1 MAFGVV
7 RIYAVVRLRPLRT
20 CTLHRARKLL
30 FSTFCFVDIITF
42 NELDKFKRHI
52 YLFIYLFIYLYAIFQ
67 LLTITSEMLQI
78 KSNIYE
84 LYENYPNIHLHTRVI
99 YMYKYKL
106 KLIYLYNY
114 VKVTSNCKI
123 NYISLDGLQLWKV
136 IN

>member
-7 RIYAVVRLRPLRT
+7 RIYAVARFRPLRK
-20 CTLHRARKLL
+20 CTLHHARKLL

-52 YLFIYLFIYLYAIFQ
+52 YL
-67 LLTITSEMLQI
+67 TITPEMLEI

-114 VKVTSNCKI
+114 VKVTSNYKI
-123 NYISLDGLQLWKV
+123 NYISRDRLQLWKV